1 FTTESAMRFIL
12 GTLLMLFLSQV
23 ITESLNKRQLKFLNK
38 LIKSIEKDRSIQ
50 TITVLQNSKDKNCTL
65 QDWNPGSIPIQRFN
79 EQTPITMRGNFN
91 NIAVALV
98 CMDYDFDARLLIH
111 LAKIYDSVQDKR
123 IILWMQLQP
132 SEDFL
137 QLILKQIEEL
147 KFTQML
153 LLQMGEYPPVIYR
166 MKLHPSPHFVRLRN
180 ISSRQWKLF
189 FPNNIDFMGRTAV
202 VATNITRPNSL
213 SYIKI
218 EGKEVFEFARKYN
231 LTLKLR
237 MSNQT
242 DAGSVDI
249 QLSAQFLSKNTLADH
264 LAYVSPFLL
273 ASLIIMVPCGREL
286 SLKEVFKQL
295 DFRTWLLY
303 IFCVYAL
310 LVLVETFIIMVTY
323 RMSGRVYRA
332 TRINPFVNL
341 RAFRAILGMSYP
353 VSRRDTLSLRQLF
366 MAMSIF
372 GMVFSTFFNCK
383 LSALLT
389 KHSHHAQVT
398 NFEELRAS
406 GMAVIVDPEVRSFI
420 ESDLQADFFRRVVPI
435 AISKPRVERAAM
447 LVALN
452 GSYAYIVFK
461 QNWAHINNYQ
471 ISKGQKAFCVS
482 PDLGIIENI
491 PMTSVLQKNSIY
503 KWPLSRAL
511 TRFHEA
517 GISQYWNQN
526 KYHYAK
532 RAMNIQIPAN
542 IKPKLVPLSLEH
554 LKLQWYLL
562 LLGYGIASIV
572 FFFEVFFNQ
581 VKKRN
586 RWPRYT

>member
-1 FTTESAMRFIL
+1 
-12 GTLLMLFLSQV
+12 
-23 ITESLNKRQLKFLNK
+23 
-38 LIKSIEKDRSIQ
+38 
-50 TITVLQNSKDKNCTL
+50 
-65 QDWNPGSIPIQRFN
+65 
-79 EQTPITMRGNFN
+79 MRGNFN

-166 MKLHPSPHFVRLRN
+166 MNLHPSPHFVRLRN

-189 FPNNIDFMGRTAV
+189 IPNNIDFMGRTAV

-295 DFRTWLLY
+295 DFRTWLL
-303 IFCVYAL
+303 
-310 LVLVETFIIMVTY
+310 
-323 RMSGRVYRA
+323 
-332 TRINPFVNL
+332 
-341 RAFRAILGMSYP
+341 AILGMSYP

-511 TRFHEA
+511 TRFHE
-517 GISQYWNQN
+517 
-526 KYHYAK
+526 
-532 RAMNIQIPAN
+532 
-542 IKPKLVPLSLEH
+542 LVFH
-554 LKLQWYLL
+554 
-562 LLGYGIASIV
+562 SIGTKINTIMQS
-572 FFFEVFFNQ
+572 E
-581 VKKRN
+581 
-586 RWPRYT
+586 P